1 MSALLVIIGCALLFA
16 ILWDAFESIVLPRR
30 VTRRFR
36 LTRGFYRTTWVPWR
50 MLAQSIHSKKQH
62 ETVLSYFGP
71 LSLIV
76 LLCVWAFGL
85 IVAYAMIQWALQ
97 SPVNAPE
104 GVATFGTYLYMS
116 GETFVTLGYG
126 DVSPRESLGRFIS
139 VAEAATG
146 LGFVAMIIGYLPIL
160 SQAFSRREVSIS
172 LLDARAG
179 SPPSASELLRRHGE
193 GNNLDELNS
202 LLREWER
209 WAAELMESHL
219 SYPVLSYFRS
229 QHDNQSWLAALTTVL
244 DTCALVMTGV
254 RGAPSRQARLTFAM
268 ARHAMVDLSQVFLT
282 PPLAPEPDRL
292 PHERFLQL
300 RDALASAGVT
310 LCNEPTAE
318 ARLAELRGM
327 YEPYVNALAELLLF
341 DLPAWIHVTEKT
353 DNWQT
358 SAWGRASANGH
369 TVTALPLQAVEDDHF

>member
-1 MSALLVIIGCALLFA
+1 
-16 ILWDAFESIVLPRR
+16 
-30 VTRRFR
+30 
-36 LTRGFYRTTWVPWR
+36 
-50 MLAQSIHSKKQH
+50 
-62 ETVLSYFGP
+62 
-71 LSLIV
+71 
-76 LLCVWAFGL
+76 
-85 IVAYAMIQWALQ
+85 
-97 SPVNAPE
+97 
-104 GVATFGTYLYMS
+104 
-116 GETFVTLGYG
+116 
-126 DVSPRESLGRFIS
+126 
-139 VAEAATG
+139 
-146 LGFVAMIIGYLPIL
+146 
-160 SQAFSRREVSIS
+160 
-172 LLDARAG
+172 
-179 SPPSASELLRRHGE
+179 
-193 GNNLDELNS
+193 
-202 LLREWER
+202 
-209 WAAELMESHL
+209 
-219 SYPVLSYFRS
+219 VLSYFRS